1 VQIDAGTTSVGIG
14 TPGSRVDVIMLDE
27 VTEATAAW
35 LKSNSPSIV
44 VTRSPVEPERLIE
57 GVAFV
62 SAETRA
68 VESIF
73 DGTLWEVRASP

>member
-1 VQIDAGTTSVGIG
+1 
-14 TPGSRVDVIMLDE
+14 MLDE